1 MTLLIPYQTEGN
13 PPKGSDRRMA
23 ALPIANWV
31 PKKAML
37 ICLIAVLCC
46 ALVIFGSILLP
57 IFASGNMGY
66 LGVMGF
72 AHTDSMV
79 GDHLYTMDM
88 EHDEHYALVMHE
100 QHANPA
106 NDRTAN
112 AVIETLNPAF
122 STDYARVELAL
133 ESVDT
138 TALLYLAKNII
149 GSSE

>member
-1 MTLLIPYQTEGN
+1 
-13 PPKGSDRRMA
+13 MA

-31 PKKAML
+31 SKKAML
-37 ICLIAVLCC
+37 ACLIAVLCC

-57 IFASGNMGY
+57 MIASGNMGY

-79 GDHLYTMDM
+79 GDHTYTMDM
-88 EHDEHYALVMHE
+88 EYDEHYALVMHA
-100 QHANPA
+100 QHADPA

-112 AVIETLNPAF
+112 AVIEAQNPAF
-122 STDYARVELAL
+122 STEYARVNLTL
-133 ESVDT
+133 ESIDT
-138 TALLYLAKNII
+138 TVLLYLAKNII